1 MLSVPP
7 SCGSMRKSLSKRPKL
22 PKLGLL
28 GKFALLSF
36 APVLVLGLVLAE
48 FLRSQIHDHAVS
60 EARRAAILVAEL
72 GLQPQLSESDLTGGL
87 TLGKISLLD
96 RSLRSGIE
104 ASDVKGLKV
113 WNRRGTIVYSHDHR
127 VIGTTF
133 PASEELRQALGGT
146 VATEISFLADPR
158 DPADPAAAGAGKLL
172 SVYVPLQFGHAGR
185 PSGAFEIYLPYAPIV
200 ATIARDTRTLY
211 ILLFAGLGVLYLTIF
226 RLVAGAARRLRRQ
239 AEENKFQALHDPLTA
254 LPNRTVFRDRIQQ
267 AIRAA
272 QREGE
277 SVAVILMDL
286 DRFKEV
292 NDTLGHH
299 SGDLLLQELGSR
311 LHAALR
317 ESDTIARLG
326 GDEFGVLLPR
336 VAGVPAVVDVA
347 ERIAQALREPFL
359 LEDLPLVVEA
369 SVGAAVFPTDGAD
382 ADTLIQRADVAMYV
396 AKSAN
401 SDFELYDPRQDE
413 YDPRRLVLVGQ
424 LRRAIEA
431 RELVLYFQPKAQLS
445 SGEIMG
451 AEALVRWR
459 HPHRGLLLPD
469 EFIPLAQQTG
479 LIRPLTFHVLD
490 EALRQASLWQLEGL
504 DLRVAVNVAMR
515 NLLDMQFPDD
525 VSRLLAKWEISS
537 DRLELE
543 ITESTIMAD
552 PFRARLVLTRLSEMG
567 VRLSID
573 DFGTGYSSLGYLRR
587 LPVREIK
594 IDKSFV
600 MNMRADEND
609 AVIVRS
615 TIDLGRNLGLEVVA
629 EGVESAAIWQ
639 DLVTY
644 GCDVAQGFFLSRP
657 VPAEDLTRWI
667 LDKRARGA
675 ETQRFT

>member
-1 MLSVPP
+1 M
-7 SCGSMRKSLSKRPKL
+7 
-22 PKLGLL
+22 
-28 GKFALLSF
+28 
-36 APVLVLGLVLAE
+36 
-48 FLRSQIHDHAVS
+48 S
-60 EARRAAILVAEL
+60 EARRAAVLTAEL
-72 GLQPQLSESDLTGGL
+72 GVQPRLSETDLARGL
-87 TLGKISLLD
+87 TPAKVVALD
-96 RSLRSGIE
+96 RSLRSGIQAAE
-104 ASDVKGLKV
+104 LKGLKV
-113 WNRRGTIVYSHDHR
+113 WDSRGTIVYSHDHGA
-127 VIGTTF
+127 IGVTSA
-133 PASEELRQALGGT
+133 PSDELQKALGGAIASEVSSMAQT
-146 VATEISFLADPR
+146 G
-158 DPADPAAAGAGKLL
+158 DPADPLAGGAGKLL
-172 SVYVPLQFGHAGR
+172 EVYVPLRFGNETR
-185 PSGAFEIYLPYAPIV
+185 PSGAFEIYLAYAPIA
-200 ATIARDTRTLY
+200 ATISRDTKTVY
-211 ILLFAGLGVLYLTIF
+211 VLLFAGLGVLYLTIF
-226 RLVAGAARRLRRQ
+226 KLVAGAARKLRRQ
-239 AEENKFQALHDPLTA
+239 AEENEFQALHDPLTA
-254 LPNRTVFRDRIQQ
+254 LPNRTLFRDRVQQ
-267 AIRAA
+267 AICAA

-299 SGDLLLQELGSR
+299 SGDLLLQQLGER
-311 LHAALR
+311 LHGALR

-369 SVGAAVFPTDGAD
+369 SAGAAVFPTDGAD
-382 ADTLIQRADVAMYV
+382 ADRLIQRADVAMYV

-401 SDFELYDPRQDE
+401 SDFELYDQRQDE

-424 LRRAIEA
+424 LRRAIDA
-431 RELVLYFQPKAQLS
+431 RELVLYFQPKAQLA
-445 SGEIMG
+445 SGEVTG

-459 HPHRGLLLPD
+459 HPQHGLLLPD
-469 EFIPLAQQTG
+469 EFIPLAQHTG

-490 EALRQASLWQLEGL
+490 EALRQASLWRLDGL

-525 VSRLLAKWEISS
+525 VARLLAKWDVAS

-552 PFRARLVLTRLSEMG
+552 PFRARLVLTRLAEMG

-587 LPVREIK
+587 LPVGEIK

-600 MNMRADEND
+600 MNMHADEND

-629 EGVESAAIWQ
+629 EGVESAAVWA

-657 VPAEDLTRWI
+657 VPAEDLTRWL

-675 ETQRFT
+675 EAQRFT

>member
-1 MLSVPP
+1 
-7 SCGSMRKSLSKRPKL
+7 MRRLLSKRPTL
-22 PKLGLL
+22 PRLGLL
-28 GKFALLSF
+28 GKFALLSL
-36 APVLVLGLVLAE
+36 AAVLALGLVLAK
-48 FLRSQIHDHAVS
+48 FLHSQIHEHAVS
-60 EARRAAILVAEL
+60 DARRAAILIAEL
-72 GLQPQLSESDLTGGL
+72 GVQPELTQADLVDGLSAAKMAG
-87 TLGKISLLD
+87 LD
-96 RSLRSGIE
+96 RSLRSGIKD
-104 ASDVKGLKV
+104 SDIEGVRV
-113 WNRRGTIVYSHDHR
+113 WNRRGTIVYSHDHS
-127 VIGTTF
+127 VMGLTF
-133 PASEELRQALGGT
+133 PSTNELRKALGGT
-146 VATEISFLADPR
+146 IGSEISYLADPR
-158 DPADPAAAGAGKLL
+158 GPVNPNAEGAGKLL
-172 SVYVPLQFGHAGR
+172 DVYVPLQFPQAPW
-185 PSGAFEIYLPYAPIV
+185 PSGALEVYLPYAPIA
-200 ATIARDTRTLY
+200 ATIARDTRTVY
-211 ILLFAGLGVLYLTIF
+211 LLLLAGLGLLYLMIF
-226 RLVAGAARRLRRQ
+226 KLVADASTRLRRQ
-239 AEENKFQALHDPLTA
+239 AEENEFQALHDPLTA
-254 LPNRTVFRDRIQQ
+254 MPNRTLFRDRIQQ

-272 QREGE
+272 EREGE

-299 SGDLLLQELGSR
+299 SGDLLLRELGAR
-311 LHAALR
+311 LEGALR

-347 ERIAQALREPFL
+347 ERIAEALREPFV

-369 SVGAAVFPTDGAD
+369 SVGAAIFPADAAD
-382 ADTLIQRADVAMYV
+382 ADTLIQRADIAMYV

-401 SDFELYDPRQDE
+401 SDFELYDPRHDE
-413 YDPRRLVLVGQ
+413 YDPSRLVLVGQ

-445 SGEIMG
+445 SGEIVG

-459 HPHRGLLLPD
+459 HPQRGLLLPD
-469 EFIPLAQQTG
+469 EFIPLAQHTG

-525 VSRLLAKWEISS
+525 VGRLLAKWEVSP

-587 LPVREIK
+587 LPVGEIK

-600 MNMRADEND
+600 MNMHADEND

-639 DLVTY
+639 DLVAY

-657 VPAEDLTRWI
+657 VPAEDLTRWL